1 MCLRSKHGSIRLRS
15 ESTDCQYGSARNNNI
30 YYYLPRTW
38 GTSFFK
44 ISSPFTL
51 STSRFALEEVRR
63 RALPEALRISEF
75 VL

>member
-30 YYYLPRTW
+30 YYYLPRR

-44 ISSPFTL
+44 ILLRPSPNA
-51 STSRFALEEVRR
+51 RFALEEVRC